1 MKLSDLFKSS
11 IRSINRNRTRALLT
25 MLGIIMGVGAVIG
38 LMAIGAGSE
47 TSIKGELGKLG
58 SNTIMIIPA
67 TQSRGGVNT
76 GMGNLDALKERDVD
90 EIIKYSPSVKYISPI
105 ISTNVQAVNGPKNSR
120 PTITGAYNDYF
131 YIQTLEA
138 ELGQLYDDKTGKSLD
153 KVCVI
158 GKTVANELFD
168 NNANPVGEIIRL
180 NKIPFRIIGVLAE
193 KGQNNFG
200 IDRDNVI
207 IAPFKSVQ
215 KRLMGVTYAAS
226 FSASAINEENVYE
239 AVDQINKVMINRLH
253 KTSSNEPVFEIRT
266 MKEMMDIMGS
276 VTGMLTILLTAVAS
290 ISLVV
295 GGIGIMNIM
304 LVSVKERTRE
314 IGLRLAVGA
323 PSNAIL
329 LQFLL
334 EAVLLSLIGGVIGIM
349 LGFLIAKIGG
359 ILLGWEITVSLGSIS
374 MAFGFS
380 FFVGVVFG
388 FFPAR
393 EAAGLH
399 PIEALRYE

>member
-349 LGFLIAKIGG
+349 LG
-359 ILLGWEITVSLGSIS
+359 
-374 MAFGFS
+374 
-380 FFVGVVFG
+380 
-388 FFPAR
+388 
-393 EAAGLH
+393 
-399 PIEALRYE
+399 